1 MAEKKNSNLV
11 QIGLF
16 ILVLIVF
23 GLTAWY
29 FFSMY
34 DRLSVENV
42 RSFIDGFGAW
52 APVAFILLYT
62 ISSPIPLMSTFISA
76 AAGLLFGTFPGTLL
90 AMFSAT
96 FSGFI
101 PFFLSRSL
109 GRDWVEKR
117 IKSEQLQKAYAQSEG
132 QGGFLFILLMRLIPI
147 LPWEVQNYIAG
158 LTKVKIPAFIFGT
171 LLGIIPGS
179 FSLAF
184 LGSSISDPTSWQFY
198 AAIGANVVA
207 FLIPAGY
214 IFIKNRLNKNKSKAE
229 NSDTVDESEAADE
242 MGE

>member
-1 MAEKKNSNLV
+1 MEKKKNNLL

-16 ILVLIVF
+16 VLVLIFF

-34 DRLSVENV
+34 DRLSVDNV
-42 RSFIDGFGAW
+42 RDFIDGFDAW
-52 APVAFILLYT
+52 APVAFVLLYT
-62 ISSPIPLMSTFISA
+62 VSSPIPLMSTFISA

-101 PFFLSRSL
+101 PFYLSRSL

-117 IKSEQLQKAYAQSEG
+117 LKKGQLQEAYKKSEG
-132 QGGFLFILLMRLIPI
+132 QGGFLFILLMRLVPV
-147 LPWEVQNYIAG
+147 LPWEIQNYIAG

-184 LGSSISDPTSWQFY
+184 LGNSIMDPTSWQFF

-207 FLIPAGY
+207 FLIPAAY
-214 IFIKNRLNKNKSKAE
+214 IFIKNRIDKRKAKTE
-229 NSDTVDESEAADE
+229 ESESQVESEVQDE
-242 MGE
+242 MEE